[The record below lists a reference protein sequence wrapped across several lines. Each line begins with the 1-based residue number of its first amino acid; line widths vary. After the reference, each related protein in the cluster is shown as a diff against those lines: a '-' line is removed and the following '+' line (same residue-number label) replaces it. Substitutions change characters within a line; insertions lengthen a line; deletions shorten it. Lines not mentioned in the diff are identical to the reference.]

1 MASKNNS
8 SSIFGIILILAL
20 LALNGYQWMKSSQ
33 LKQELTSQKSQF
45 LDLEKINTE
54 LDFNYQ
60 TKLEELEGMRG
71 ENQDLNAR
79 IDAQKSEL
87 AKQKQK
93 ISGLIWTQKELGKAK
108 DELTNLNALADQYI
122 AEISKLKS
130 ENQVLTSQNVALNE
144 ANNLLNDEVSVNKKR
159 ISSLDSVQTILVS
172 QKEELDQNNTV
183 LSGKVDIAEAI
194 KVNYLEINGYDVKD
208 GGDLSQKS
216 RAKKVELLRTCLTTE
231 TNLITPEGEKEFY
244 IRYTDPLGQII
255 HIPDAGSGSFTEKL
269 NGEEIRYTTSG
280 TIDYKNKETRACLDF
295 RPNYQLSKG
304 IYKVHVYQNGFE
316 VGKGDFVLK

>member
-1 MASKNNS
+1 MAKNS
-8 SSIFGIILILAL
+8 SSIFGIILILIL
-20 LALNGYQWMKSSQ
+20 LGLNGYQWMKSSQ
-33 LKQELTSQKSQF
+33 LTKELTTQKSQF

-60 TKLEELEGMRG
+60 SKLEELEGMRG
-71 ENQDLNAR
+71 ENQELNNR

-108 DELTNLNALADQYI
+108 EELVNLNTLADQYI
-122 AEISKLKS
+122 AEITKLKA
-130 ENQVLTSQNVALNE
+130 ENQALSSQNVALTESNTQLNE
-144 ANNLLNDEVSVNKKR
+144 EVNVNKRR

-172 QKEELDQNNTV
+172 QKEKLDKNNSV

-194 KVNYLEINGYDVKD
+194 KINYIEVKGYDDK
-208 GGDLSQKS
+208 GSGDLSEKS
-216 RAKKVELLRTCLTTE
+216 RAKKVDILRSCFVTE
-231 TNLITPEGEKEFY
+231 TNLIAPEGGKKFF
-244 IRYTDPLGQII
+244 IRYTDPLGQVI
-255 HIPDAGSGSFTEKL
+255 HIPDSGSGSFTEKL

-280 TIDYKNKETRACLDF
+280 TLDYTNEETRACLDF

-304 IYKVHVYQNGFE
+304 TYKVHMYQNGFE
-316 VGKGDFVLK
+316 VGKGEFVLK